1 MVVVFNSLA
10 FMIFHILFF
19 HIPINFQV
27 CEMSKCADINV
38 RQLIVPNMIN
48 DFHANFS
55 TCLHSGELCAT
66 PGLFKRVAPRCIF
79 YR

>member
-27 CEMSKCADINV
+27 CVTQKCADINV
-38 RQLIVPNMIN
+38 GQSIVPNMSN

-55 TCLHSGELCAT
+55 TYLHFGELHAS
-66 PGLFKRVAPRCIF
+66 PGLFK
-79 YR
+79 